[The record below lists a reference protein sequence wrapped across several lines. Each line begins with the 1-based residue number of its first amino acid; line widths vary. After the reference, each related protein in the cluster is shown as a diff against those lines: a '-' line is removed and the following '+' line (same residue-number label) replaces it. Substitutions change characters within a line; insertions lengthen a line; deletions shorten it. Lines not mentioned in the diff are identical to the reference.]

1 MQKRVLAAIGA
12 LLITA
17 SIAQLA
23 AADDRH
29 ARRVKHVAPAGQLRD
44 ALGSAN
50 WRPAPQSRYQ
60 SHTGSSAPAAVE
72 ESCDSLAC
80 YPD

>member
-1 MQKRVLAAIGA
+1 
-12 LLITA
+12 
-17 SIAQLA
+17 
-23 AADDRH
+23 
-29 ARRVKHVAPAGQLRD
+29 VAPAGQLRD

-60 SHTGSSAPAAVE
+60 SHTGSSAPAAIE